1 MTTAASATRSDEQ
14 RGDST
19 LSLETLRD
27 FFMQERGRRESIR
40 SQIGIPVSVM
50 SFAAFGFVSF
60 ASNIDIG
67 HWRNIPTIA
76 MIALAVLSLLL
87 LVAAVVYL
95 NRVERT
101 FSSSG
106 PRFEI
111 EPERGGDERDYL
123 IDRLRTLRDAN
134 DAAAWYRARAFVLL
148 MAALIAFLLAIALLP
163 GHMAIANASA
173 GLMGRVGEVAPLA
186 PPHLS

>member
-1 MTTAASATRSDEQ
+1 MASGNTAHEDK
-14 RGDST
+14 RGDTT
-19 LSLETLRD
+19 LSLESLRD
-27 FFMQERGRRESIR
+27 FFMQERSRRESIR

-67 HWRNIPTIA
+67 HWRNLPSLA
-76 MIALAVLSLLL
+76 MLGFAVVSLAL
-87 LVAAVVYL
+87 LVAAMVYL

-101 FSSSG
+101 FSSSA
-106 PRFEI
+106 PRHEI
-111 EPERGGDERDYL
+111 EPEEDGEERDFL
-123 IDRLRTLRDAN
+123 ISRLRTLRDAN

-173 GLMGRVGEVAPLA
+173 GLMGRVGEIV
-186 PPHLS
+186 PPVPA